1 MPAGR
6 GAGGT
11 PGLTGAG
18 VGCSVG
24 AGAGVGEG
32 AGVDVEQEDGEGEG
46 IGVVIAP
53 GWPGTWLVPQAAIA
67 INRTP
72 KSNSAPHRR
81 IIAYIVSS
89 SFAHAL

>member
-1 MPAGR
+1 M
-6 GAGGT
+6 
-11 PGLTGAG
+11 TGAG

-24 AGAGVGEG
+24 AGAGVGVGEG
-32 AGVDVEQEDGEGEG
+32 AGVEVEQADGEGEG

-53 GWPGTWLVPQAAIA
+53 GCPGTWLVPQAAIA

-81 IIAYIVSS
+81 ICTYIVAF
-89 SFAHAL
+89 SFTRA